1 MVSSF
6 DPKSYTRQLRQN
18 WNSVAPQ
25 YRRISEDYFRSVA
38 HAFVDFTAL
47 KPRQSVLD
55 VACGPGTATTEA
67 VKAVGRAGKV
77 VGVDLSFEML
87 KLAGEKL
94 GTVDLREMS
103 AEALD
108 FPQGTFDAVIC
119 QLGLMLFAEPET
131 AMKEM
136 VRVTKPGGKVSCL
149 VQGTPDK
156 MLFTSLVLKTMVRH
170 APELKTQGGPSLYA
184 YGPEGVLERAL
195 TQAGLARVRSGR
207 LTGTYPFDSPEI
219 YWEILTTG
227 GGRTGSMLK
236 SLPAEK
242 RAAIRNEVL
251 ATAET
256 YRKGRRLEIPF
267 EFVMAQGV
275 KT

>member
-1 MVSSF
+1 MIGSF
-6 DPKSYTRQLRQN
+6 DPKSYTKQLRQN
-18 WNSVAPQ
+18 WNSVAPH
-25 YRRISEDYFRSVA
+25 YRRISEDYFRPIA
-38 HAFVDFTAL
+38 RAFVDFTAL

-87 KLAGEKL
+87 KLAGERL

-108 FPQGTFDAVIC
+108 FPDGTFDAVIC

-131 AMKEM
+131 ALREM
-136 VRVTKPGGKVSCL
+136 VRVAKSGGKVSCL

-184 YGPEGVLERAL
+184 YGPNGVLDKAL
-195 TQAGLARVRSGR
+195 TQSGLAHVRSRR
-207 LTGTYPFDSPEI
+207 LAGTYPFDSPEI

-236 SLPAEK
+236 SLPSEK
-242 RAAIRNEVL
+242 RAAIRKEVFS
-251 ATAET
+251 AAET
-256 YRKGRRLEIPF
+256 YRKGPRLEIPF
-267 EFVMAQGV
+267 EFVMAHGI
-275 KT
+275 KA